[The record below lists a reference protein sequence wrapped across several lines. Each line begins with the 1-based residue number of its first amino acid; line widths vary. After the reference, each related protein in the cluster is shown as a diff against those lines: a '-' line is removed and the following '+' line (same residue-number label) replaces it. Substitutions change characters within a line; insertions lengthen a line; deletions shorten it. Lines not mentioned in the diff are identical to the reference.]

1 MKEYRVEFLFIGFII
16 LGFAIWKMSE
26 LVKTRCQYKQD
37 KIREGLTVPI
47 ISTAPSNPNAKSNTA
62 PVVAPAAPAPAVKPA
77 TPAAKPATP
86 AVKPATPAVKPAT
99 PAAKPATPA
108 AKPATPAAKP
118 ATPAAKPPSTIQ
130 AKSSAAQVKPAN
142 NQPASTT
149 SDPATQKLLSDVR
162 KIIRQKKTEPMS
174 TEQFTTYTSQHEMT
188 IHQRKKAATA
198 LDLSTYTLPILPM
211 SIDND
216 SIADN
221 AAPINIKEGMENKEN
236 ADADT
241 KDIMDRN
248 LTSINAE
255 DSQSKFKLR
264 DYYIK
269 AAHNAFNPDKFKN
282 SNVSMDALLYVIARG
297 CRFIDFEVF
306 SVENE
311 PVIASS
317 SVNSFNYKETYNHI
331 PVADAFEVLGNYVFS
346 GSKCPNPGD
355 PFIIHMRIM
364 SRNIT
369 MYDKLAK
376 IISQSKSVARYLLGP
391 KYGREYQSKDL
402 GNEDLLDFK
411 GKIILIVDG
420 TNPLY
425 RKTKLFEL
433 VNMSSKSLFLSKYNY
448 FGVKN
453 VADPQVFKDANKK
466 NMCLVLP
473 EKAGRPINDGHN
485 GPFTWGCQIA
495 AMCFQEEVRDEKL
508 KAYEDKFAS
517 VGYAFI
523 LKPEDLRYVQIMIPA
538 PKPPNPKASMEAR
551 PAEAAG
557 GVKIT
562 I

>member
-1 MKEYRVEFLFIGFII
+1 MKENQVEFIFIGIII
-16 LGFAIWKMSE
+16 LGFAIWKISE
-26 LVKTRCQYKQD
+26 MIKTRCHQKQA
-37 KIREGLTVPI
+37 RLYEGFL
-47 ISTAPSNPNAKSNTA
+47 AEKNTA
-62 PVVAPAAPAPAVKPA
+62 LSTVASNSDTA
-77 TPAAKPATP
+77 TA
-86 AVKPATPAVKPAT
+86 
-99 PAAKPATPA
+99 
-108 AKPATPAAKP
+108 
-118 ATPAAKPPSTIQ
+118 
-130 AKSSAAQVKPAN
+130 
-142 NQPASTT
+142 
-149 SDPATQKLLSDVR
+149 KLLSDARSLVT
-162 KIIRQKKTEPMS
+162 KNYTEPLS
-174 TEQFTTYTSQHEMT
+174 TENFTVDTPEYEMT
-188 IHQRKKAATA
+188 LHQRRQSATA
-198 LDLSTYTLPILPM
+198 LDRQSGFQSGGATVNPPPPDLTE
-211 SIDND
+211 
-216 SIADN
+216 N
-221 AAPINIKEGMENKEN
+221 AVDVKEGMEN

-241 KDIMDRN
+241 KDVIERN
-248 LTSINAE
+248 ITSINPS

-282 SNVSMDALLYVIARG
+282 SNVSMDAFLYVIARG

-306 SVENE
+306 SVENQ

-331 PVADAFEVLGNYVFS
+331 PVSDAFEVLGNYVFS

-355 PFIIHMRIM
+355 PFIIHMRMM
-364 SRNIT
+364 SQNIT
-369 MYDKLAK
+369 MYDNLAK

-402 GNEDLLDFK
+402 GNDNLLDFR
-411 GKIILIVDG
+411 GKIILMVDG
-420 TNPLY
+420 TNPVY

-433 VNMSSKSLFLSKYNY
+433 INMSSKSLFLSKYTY

-453 VADPQVFKDANKK
+453 VGDPQIFKDANKK

-473 EKAGRPINDGHN
+473 DKGGRPINDGHN

-495 AMCFQEEVRDEKL
+495 AMCFQEEARDEKL

-523 LKPEDLRYVQIMIPA
+523 LKPEDLRYVPITIPA
-538 PKPPNPKASMEAR
+538 PKPPNPKASMESK

>member
-1 MKEYRVEFLFIGFII
+1 MKENRVEFIFIGIII
-16 LGFAIWKMSE
+16 LGFAIWKISE
-26 LVKTRCQYKQD
+26 MVKTRCYQRQTKLYEGFLAEKAAAVAAATAATTTTAT
-37 KIREGLTVPI
+37 EPNTGLTTGI
-47 ISTAPSNPNAKSNTA
+47 FGTD
-62 PVVAPAAPAPAVKPA
+62 
-77 TPAAKPATP
+77 
-86 AVKPATPAVKPAT
+86 
-99 PAAKPATPA
+99 
-108 AKPATPAAKP
+108 
-118 ATPAAKPPSTIQ
+118 
-130 AKSSAAQVKPAN
+130 PAN
-142 NQPASTT
+142 T
-149 SDPATQKLLSDVR
+149 KLLSEV
-162 KIIRQKKTEPMS
+162 QHLVKKNDTDPLS
-174 TEQFTTYTSQHEMT
+174 TENFTVDTPEYEMT
-188 IHQRKKAATA
+188 LHQRRRSATA
-198 LDLSTYTLPILPM
+198 LDHPSGFQSASAPAPLPSLTE
-211 SIDND
+211 
-216 SIADN
+216 N
-221 AAPINIKEGMENKEN
+221 AVDVKEGMEN

-241 KDIMDRN
+241 KDVIEKN
-248 LTSINAE
+248 ITSINPS

-282 SNVSMDALLYVIARG
+282 SNVSMDAFLYVIARG

-306 SVENE
+306 SVENQ

-331 PVADAFEVLGNYVFS
+331 PVSDAFEVLGNYVFS

-355 PFIIHMRIM
+355 PFIIHMRMM
-364 SRNIT
+364 SQNIT
-369 MYDKLAK
+369 MYDNLAK

-402 GNEDLLDFK
+402 GNEDLLNFK
-411 GKIILIVDG
+411 GKIILMVDG
-420 TNPLY
+420 TNPVY

-433 VNMSSKSLFLSKYNY
+433 INMSSKSMFLSKYTY

-453 VADPQVFKDANKK
+453 VGDPQIFKDANKK

-473 EKAGRPINDGHN
+473 DKGGRPINEGHN
-485 GPFTWGCQIA
+485 GPFTWGCQIV
-495 AMCFQEEVRDEKL
+495 AMCFQEEARDEKL

-523 LKPEDLRYVQIMIPA
+523 LKPEDLRYVPITIPA
-538 PKPPNPKASMEAR
+538 PKPPNPKASMESR

>member
-47 ISTAPSNPNAKSNTA
+47 ISTAPSNPNAKSNTTSVVAA
-62 PVVAPAAPAPAVKPA
+62 PVAKPPA
-77 TPAAKPATP
+77 TPPAKPPATP
-86 AVKPATPAVKPAT
+86 PAKPPATPPAKPPAT
-99 PAAKPATPA
+99 PPAKP
-108 AKPATPAAKP
+108 PAT
-118 ATPAAKPPSTIQ
+118 TPAKPPSSIP
-130 AKSSAAQVKPAN
+130 AKPSAVPVKPAN
-142 NQPASTT
+142 KAPASTA
-149 SDPATQKLLSDVR
+149 SDPATQKALSDAR
-162 KIIRQKKTEPMS
+162 KIITQQKREPMS
-174 TEQFTTYTSQHEMT
+174 TEQFTTYTSEHEMT

-198 LDLSTYTLPILPM
+198 LDLSTYTLPIIPM
-211 SIDND
+211 SIEND
-216 SIADN
+216 SIADT

-248 LTSINAE
+248 LTSINAQ

-269 AAHNAFNPDKFKN
+269 AAYNAFNPDKFKN

-433 VNMSSKSLFLSKYNY
+433 INMSSNSLFLSKYNY

-473 EKAGRPINDGHN
+473 AKAGRPINDGHN

>member
-1 MKEYRVEFLFIGFII
+1 MKENQVEFIFIGIII
-16 LGFAIWKMSE
+16 LGFAIWKISE
-26 LVKTRCQYKQD
+26 MVKTRCHQKQA
-37 KIREGLTVPI
+37 RLYEGFL
-47 ISTAPSNPNAKSNTA
+47 AEKNTA
-62 PVVAPAAPAPAVKPA
+62 LSTVASNSDTA
-77 TPAAKPATP
+77 TA
-86 AVKPATPAVKPAT
+86 
-99 PAAKPATPA
+99 
-108 AKPATPAAKP
+108 
-118 ATPAAKPPSTIQ
+118 
-130 AKSSAAQVKPAN
+130 
-142 NQPASTT
+142 
-149 SDPATQKLLSDVR
+149 KLLSDARSLVT
-162 KIIRQKKTEPMS
+162 KNYTEPLS
-174 TEQFTTYTSQHEMT
+174 TENFTVDTPEYEMT
-188 IHQRKKAATA
+188 LHQRRQSATA
-198 LDLSTYTLPILPM
+198 LDRQSGFQSGGAPVNPPPPDLTE
-211 SIDND
+211 
-216 SIADN
+216 N
-221 AAPINIKEGMENKEN
+221 AVDVKEGMEN

-241 KDIMDRN
+241 KDVIERN
-248 LTSINAE
+248 ITSINPS

-282 SNVSMDALLYVIARG
+282 SNVSMDAFLYVIARG

-306 SVENE
+306 SVENQ

-331 PVADAFEVLGNYVFS
+331 PVSDAFEVLGNYVFS

-355 PFIIHMRIM
+355 PFIIHMRMM
-364 SRNIT
+364 SQNIT
-369 MYDKLAK
+369 MYDNLAK

-402 GNEDLLDFK
+402 GNDNLLDFK
-411 GKIILIVDG
+411 GKIILMVDG
-420 TNPLY
+420 TNPVY

-433 VNMSSKSLFLSKYNY
+433 INMSSKSMFLSKYTY

-453 VADPQVFKDANKK
+453 VGDPQIFKDANKK

-473 EKAGRPINDGHN
+473 DKGGRPINDGHN

-495 AMCFQEEVRDEKL
+495 AMCFQEEARDEKL

-523 LKPEDLRYVQIMIPA
+523 LKPEDLRYVPITIPA
-538 PKPPNPKASMEAR
+538 PKPPNPKASMESK

>member
-1 MKEYRVEFLFIGFII
+1 
-16 LGFAIWKMSE
+16 
-26 LVKTRCQYKQD
+26 
-37 KIREGLTVPI
+37 
-47 ISTAPSNPNAKSNTA
+47 
-62 PVVAPAAPAPAVKPA
+62 
-77 TPAAKPATP
+77 
-86 AVKPATPAVKPAT
+86 
-99 PAAKPATPA
+99 
-108 AKPATPAAKP
+108 
-118 ATPAAKPPSTIQ
+118 
-130 AKSSAAQVKPAN
+130 
-142 NQPASTT
+142 
-149 SDPATQKLLSDVR
+149 
-162 KIIRQKKTEPMS
+162 MS
-174 TEQFTTYTSQHEMT
+174 TEQFTTYTSEHEMT

-211 SIDND
+211 SIEND
-216 SIADN
+216 SIADT

-248 LTSINAE
+248 LTSINAQ

-269 AAHNAFNPDKFKN
+269 AAYNAFNPDKFKN

-433 VNMSSKSLFLSKYNY
+433 INMSSNSLFLSKYNY

-473 EKAGRPINDGHN
+473 AKAGRPINDGHN
-485 GPFTWGCQIA
+485 GPTDYDSCSKTAQSKGVNGSQTCRSGWWCQDYHII
-495 AMCFQEEVRDEKL
+495 CFVRCASPLRVMLHSLRKL
-508 KAYEDKFAS
+508 PLYISLSIFPRFGIRCKLSNGIIDRLYHLFS
-517 VGYAFI
+517 YA
-523 LKPEDLRYVQIMIPA
+523 
-538 PKPPNPKASMEAR
+538 
-551 PAEAAG
+551 
-557 GVKIT
+557 T
-562 I
+562 